1 MLTEAQLHTLKNK
14 LLKQKEENNKVLR
27 GENREAAGP
36 DGRGELSSVD
46 NHPAD
51 EATEMAERETDAAL
65 NKQAEEQNEQIDKA
79 LEAMKN
85 GTYGICEV
93 SGEEIPYE
101 RLEIVPETLRCA
113 RHADTELENDVTTAE
128 EEVLDT
134 AVSPES
140 GEEDDRYDKEDTW
153 EAVSG
158 HGTSQTPSDV
168 PEEERVYKETN
179 DGPDK
184 A

>member
-14 LLKQKEENNKVLR
+14 LLEQKEENNKVLR
-27 GENREAAGP
+27 GENSEAVGG
-36 DGRGELSSVD
+36 DGEGNLSNID

-65 NKQAEEQNEQIDKA
+65 NKQAEAQNEQIDRA
-79 LEAMKN
+79 LAAMEN

-101 RLEIVPETLRCA
+101 RLELVPETLRCVK
-113 RHADTELENDVTTAE
+113 HADTELEDNAAMAE
-128 EEVLDT
+128 EEVLDST
-134 AVSPES
+134 VSPER
-140 GEEDDRYDKEDTW
+140 GDEDDRYDKEDTW

-168 PEEERVYKETN
+168 PEEENAYSESN